1 MRNCL
6 QKSFGVLVTC
16 CLMVGLAGPASAQ
29 WGERSGW
36 GWSSRASIG
45 RLIRQAEN
53 DSNRF
58 VAVFGRALDRSRF
71 DDTFREERL
80 NDRASELEQQLNVV
94 RQQFESGG
102 TNSSTRSEVATALN
116 MSRRINQVMHNR
128 QFDYAAERQWSML
141 RADLNRLAR
150 VFNLPQLN

>member
-1 MRNCL
+1 
-6 QKSFGVLVTC
+6 
-16 CLMVGLAGPASAQ
+16 
-29 WGERSGW
+29 
-36 GWSSRASIG
+36 
-45 RLIRQAEN
+45 LIRQAEN

-128 QFDYAAERQWSML
+128 QFDYAAERQWAML

-150 VFNLPQLN
+150 VFNLQQLN